1 MQHGIYSRLIS
12 ISQSTSALKNS
23 KAFLRTS
30 DSCGNSTDTG
40 DTEMAKAAAKKAPAK
55 KAAKKPAKKMAKKK

>member
-1 MQHGIYSRLIS
+1 
-12 ISQSTSALKNS
+12 LKTS

-55 KAAKKPAKKMAKKK
+55 KVAKKAPAKKMAKKK

>member
-1 MQHGIYSRLIS
+1 MYSPLFS
-12 ISQSTSALKNS
+12 FWLSTSALKNS

-55 KAAKKPAKKMAKKK
+55 KVAKKAPAKKMAKKK

>member
-1 MQHGIYSRLIS
+1 MYSPLFS
-12 ISQSTSALKNS
+12 FWQSTTALKNS

-55 KAAKKPAKKMAKKK
+55 KAAAKKPAKKMAKKK